1 MQLRTKKTTLLITS
15 WFLSSPMSGA
25 AQATDND
32 STETCFGTKQT
43 SATLELVPLIDA
55 LDREFRPLYATRPDG
70 PWLHVL
76 SGDPTTGPSL
86 TLFRYS
92 RNYAGSRNL
101 HSHTHDYRLWLIE
114 GALKHWDEHGSEETA
129 IVLAPGSYLHQPANE
144 LHAANCVSKQCT
156 AYVIFDGAIET
167 TVPKE

>member
-1 MQLRTKKTTLLITS
+1 MPLRTKTTLLIAS

-32 STETCFGTKQT
+32 STDTYLCARQT
-43 SATLELVPLIDA
+43 STTLELLPLIDA

-70 PWLHVL
+70 PRLHVL
-76 SGDPTTGPSL
+76 SGDPATGPSL

-92 RNYAGSRNL
+92 RNYTGSRNL

-114 GALKHWDEHGSEETA
+114 GALKHWNENGSEETA

-156 AYVIFDGAIET
+156 AYVIFDGPIET
-167 TVPKE
+167 TVPKK